1 MEPGILY
8 AVITVTAGLILAGS
22 AYGIIRWLKKKAD
35 FTATRLDDIIIM
47 AVGTP
52 LIIAIIALFG
62 YIALTRFDIF
72 PQSMGGIS
80 TGMLINAVF
89 ILLIAWIAS
98 VFFTNLIRTYGAV
111 IAIRTET
118 DLNRIIPILLITVR
132 YFIWFVVFLLLL
144 ANFNIDITA
153 LLAAAGIAG
162 IALALAAQD
171 ILSNFLGGA
180 IIAIDKPFRIGDRVM
195 VDTFTG
201 DVVNLGPR
209 STRIKTPDNQI
220 VTIPNSTVTSSVVI
234 NYSLPD
240 KTQKIHIP
248 FSVAYG
254 SDMERATG
262 ILLAIAHETAEK
274 TPWVLTC
281 PAPSVY
287 FLDMSESGLNGQLI
301 LWATSYDCEWQV
313 RDYVIHRIVRRFRE
327 EKIEI
332 PFRQLDVWLRK
343 TGQADAGGA
352 DASDSH
358 TEKQQV
364 SLPG

>member
-1 MEPGILY
+1 MEHGILY
-8 AVITVTAGLILAGS
+8 AIITITAGLILAGG

-35 FTATRLDDIIIM
+35 ITENRLDDIIIM

-52 LIIAIIALFG
+52 LIIAIITLFA
-62 YIALTRFDIF
+62 YIALTRFDII

-80 TGMLINAVF
+80 TDQLINAVF

-98 VFFTNLIRTYGAV
+98 VFFNNLIRTYGAV
-111 IAIRTET
+111 IAVRTET
-118 DLNRIIPILLITVR
+118 DLNRIIPILLITIR
-132 YFIWFVVFLLLL
+132 YLIWFVVFLLLL
-144 ANFNIDITA
+144 SNFDIDITA

-162 IALALAAQD
+162 IAFALAAQD

-180 IIAIDKPFRIGDRVM
+180 IIAIDKPFRIGDRVR

-234 NYSLPD
+234 NYSQPD
-240 KTQKIHIP
+240 KTLKIHIP

-254 SDMERATG
+254 SDMEKATG

-287 FLDMSESGLNGQLI
+287 LLELGESSLNGELI
-301 LWATSYDCEWQV
+301 LWTTNYEYEWQV
-313 RDYVIHRIVRRFRE
+313 QDYVNRRIVRRFRE
-327 EKIEI
+327 EMIEI
-332 PFRQLDVWLRK
+332 PFRQVDVWMRK
-343 TGQADAGGA
+343 TGRADARGA
-352 DASDSH
+352 DTPD
-358 TEKQQV
+358 TLEK
-364 SLPG
+364 